1 MKLLITAPYNEQC
14 REELTNVFGEVTYRP
29 WKTHSRGYN
38 GSELIKMIDKT
49 QADALITEHDRVTE
63 EVIRSHPGLRFIGV
77 CRGTPS
83 NVAVD
88 TAAESGIPV
97 FNAPGRNAQAVAEL
111 FVANVITL
119 MRNTL
124 KGWQWLRNKEWE
136 GGAHTAYLQFKGNEL
151 AGKTIGMIGFGA
163 VAQHIARLVEVFPA
177 DVQFYDPYVGSV
189 GGEYKRKQSIEDVF
203 GTSDIVSVHLPVNT
217 ETRGMIDGALLS
229 LMKSNAI
236 FVNTA
241 RAAVVDNA
249 ALLELLENND
259 IRGAV
264 LDVYDNEPPG
274 KIDYRMIDLPNV
286 VATPH
291 IAGATHEV
299 EDHHSRIMNKA
310 VLQWW
315 GGQG

>member
-14 REELTNVFGEVTYRP
+14 RQELANVFGDIAYRP
-29 WKTHSRGYN
+29 WKPHGRGYN
-38 GSELIKMIDKT
+38 GPELIEMIDQT
-49 QADALITEHDRVTE
+49 QANALITEHDRVTE
-63 EVIRSHPGLRFIGV
+63 EVIRLHPGLRFIGV

-88 TAAESGIPV
+88 TAAELGIPV

-124 KGWQWLRNKEWE
+124 NGWQWLRNKEWE
-136 GGAHTAYLQFKGNEL
+136 EGAHTAYLQFKGNEL
-151 AGKTIGMIGFGA
+151 AGKTIGMVGFGA
-163 VAQHIARLVEVFPA
+163 VAQHIARLVKVFPA
-177 DVQFYDPYVGSV
+177 DVQFYDPYVDSV
-189 GGEYKRKQSIEDVF
+189 GGEYKRKQSIEDIF
-203 GTSDIVSVHLPVNT
+203 ETSDIVSVHLPVNT
-217 ETRGMIDGALLS
+217 ETRGMIDRALLS

-310 VLQWW
+310 VLQWL